1 MPIYYDR
8 PRKRWRY
15 EFSRLIGG
23 RRQRATKLL
32 PATWSRT
39 QAEAYARE
47 QDGHLYAVATGA
59 VKEQPLIAQ
68 AVLLYL
74 QEHAPNLKNRA
85 KLIRDLAH
93 LVGAYAGKR
102 MDELAEVCQRY
113 VKENP
118 GLKPATVRVRLAY
131 LRAACRWAWKHRQ
144 LGDHDPGERV
154 SLPSPKNERHEY
166 VSRAELLK
174 IVRPMPNRS
183 ARAVCLVAF
192 YSGMRLAEILRAE
205 PTSHGWALRDTKNGE
220 PRVVPVHPK
229 TAHLTQFWPI
239 GAASSTVQHCFKA
252 AAVEAGFP
260 NLRFHDLRHSSA
272 SAMVNAGVDTFTVG
286 AILGHKSPQSTKRYT
301 HRNTQTLAHAIRK
314 IG

>member
-23 RRQRATKLL
+23 RRQRTTKLL
-32 PATWSRT
+32 PATWDRT
-39 QAEAYARE
+39 KAEAYARE

-59 VKEQPLIAQ
+59 IKEQPLISQ

-74 QEHAPNLKNRA
+74 QEHAPGLKNRA
-85 KLIRDLAH
+85 KLERDLAH
-93 LVGAYAGKR
+93 LVDTYAGKR
-102 MDELAEVCQRY
+102 MNELAAVCDGY
-113 VKENP
+113 VKANP
-118 GLKPATVRVRLAY
+118 ALNPATIRVRLAY
-131 LRAACRWAWKHRQ
+131 LRAACRWAWKRKN

-154 SLPSPKNERHEY
+154 TLPAVKNERHEY
-166 VSRAELLK
+166 VSRAELLR
-174 IVRPMPNRS
+174 IVRTMPNRS

-205 PTSHGWALRDTKNGE
+205 PTPHGWGLRDTKNGE
-220 PRVVPVHPK
+220 PRLVPIHPK
-229 TAHLTQFWPI
+229 TSHLAQFWPI

-252 AAVEAGFP
+252 AAVDAGFTA
-260 NLRFHDLRHSSA
+260 LRFHDLRHSSA

-301 HRNTQTLAHAIRK
+301 HRNTATLATAIRK

>member
-8 PRKRWRY
+8 TRKRWRY

-23 RRQRATKLL
+23 RRQRTTKLL
-32 PATWSRT
+32 PATWDRSK
-39 QAEAYARE
+39 AEGYARE

-59 VKEQPLIAQ
+59 VKEQPLISR
-68 AVLLYL
+68 AVRLYL
-74 QEHAPNLKNRA
+74 EEHAPSLKNRA
-85 KLIRDLAH
+85 KLERDLAH
-93 LVGAYAGKR
+93 LVSAYAGKR
-102 MDELAEVCQRY
+102 MNELAGICQKY
-113 VKENP
+113 AKDNA
-118 GLKPATVRVRLAY
+118 GLNPATIRVRLAY
-131 LRAACRWAWKHRQ
+131 LRAACRWAWKRHN

-154 SLPSPKNERHEY
+154 TLPAVKNERHEY
-166 VSRAELLK
+166 VSRAELLR
-174 IVRPMPNRS
+174 ILRPMANRS

-205 PTSHGWALRDTKNGE
+205 ATPNGWSLRDTKNGQ
-220 PRVVPVHPK
+220 PRVVPIHPK
-229 TAHLTQFWPI
+229 TTHLRQFWPI

-260 NLRFHDLRHSSA
+260 DLRFHDLRHSSA

-301 HRNTQTLAHAIRK
+301 HRNTQTLASAIRK